1 MGFYLVTNS
10 AKKADRAFWQ
20 SPEGKMRGMAFCRL
34 RVVSTTQRSGHSLT
48 ENGGIGTEQKETM
61 KRNLM
66 ESAVRVVAREG
77 LEKTTT
83 RLISLEAKLNEAYLY
98 RCFENKEHLLA
109 ETFYNEDIRFAHH
122 IQKTLPV
129 MQMSGLTWE
138 EKCFL
143 LWNSCWNFIIKQPDD
158 CRFYIRYYYSA
169 NFRKYAYERHINFFK
184 PLIEKISFAFRRGVN
199 VDMLVHQIFDTM
211 LSFAERVLS
220 GEVADTEET
229 TKTMFKQ
236 IFGFVS
242 INAVPELISGEAQ

>member
-1 MGFYLVTNS
+1 MGGF
-10 AKKADRAFWQ
+10 
-20 SPEGKMRGMAFCRL
+20 
-34 RVVSTTQRSGHSLT
+34 
-48 ENGGIGTEQKETM
+48 GTEQKETM
-61 KRNLM
+61 KRNIM
-66 ESAVRVVAREG
+66 ESTVRVVAREG

-83 RLISLEAKLNEAYLY
+83 RLISLESKLNEAYIY

-109 ETFYNEDIRFAHH
+109 ETFWNEDVRFAHQ
-122 IQKTLPV
+122 IQKSLPV

-143 LWNSCWNFIIKQPDD
+143 LWNSCWGFIIKQPED

-169 NFRKYAYERHINFFK
+169 NFRKYAYERHMKFFK
-184 PLIEKISFAFRRGVN
+184 PLIDKISFAFRRGVN

-220 GEVADTEET
+220 GEIEDGEET
-229 TKTMFKQ
+229 RHTMFKQ

-242 INAVPELISGEAQ
+242 INAVPELVSGEAQ